1 MNGPASST
9 ASIAEQKRKSR
20 LLDRDSACTWLE
32 RSRWHTAVTS
42 NWTGPRELPEA
53 RRSVLRYRYQTAHST
68 MTRKFNV
75 LVVDD
80 DLPLRSVLRTSLSA
94 RGFAVEE
101 ASSAEQALEVIPQR
115 TFDIVLLDINMPGMG
130 GLEACHRIRALT
142 PHLGIVM
149 VTVRDAERDI
159 VRALDAGADDYITK
173 PFKFGELVARLRAV
187 LRRRDSGGVPAAL
200 QAGDLEI
207 DFERRL
213 LRRAGKLVHLT
224 PTEFDLLALLM
235 RNQGMPLTHAKLL
248 SAIWGPEYREDLEY
262 LRSYVR
268 ALRKKIEED
277 PSRPRYILTEPWLGY
292 RFSNPSGDEA
302 IDSEQ

>member
-1 MNGPASST
+1 
-9 ASIAEQKRKSR
+9 
-20 LLDRDSACTWLE
+20 
-32 RSRWHTAVTS
+32 
-42 NWTGPRELPEA
+42 
-53 RRSVLRYRYQTAHST
+53 

-80 DLPLRSVLRTSLSA
+80 EAPLRSVLRTSLSA

-101 ASSAEQALEVIPQR
+101 ASSGEQALEVIPQR
-115 TFDIVLLDINMPGMG
+115 AFDIVLLDINMPGMG
-130 GLEACHRIRALT
+130 GLEACRRLRALT

-149 VTVRDAERDI
+149 VTVRDAERDV

-173 PFKFGELVARLRAV
+173 PFRFGELVARLRAV
-187 LRRRDSGGVPAAL
+187 LRRRDPKDAPAAL
-200 QAGDLEI
+200 QAGNLEI

-213 LRRAGKLVHLT
+213 LRRAGKVVHLT

-235 RNQGMPLTHAKLL
+235 RNQGMPLTHVKLL
-248 SAIWGPEYREDLEY
+248 SSIWGPEYREDLEY

-268 ALRKKIEED
+268 ALRKKIEDD

-292 RFSNPSGDEA
+292 RFHNPSEDEA
-302 IDSEQ
+302 IDSEL